1 MTMRFNHARFIG
13 PIAIIVGLLLLGLA
27 TVLYFGATRLDAE
40 ARERQETL
48 VRRNVATWI
57 FDTEV
62 ALTSWT
68 IWDEAIEKLN
78 NNFDLDWAERNLGK
92 SILGTSSVRSLV
104 VIDGSDKIIYA
115 KTADDFSDH
124 SFLKRG
130 PDALLAAARPLLDLV
145 RVHEHQPK
153 KQGIPAKI
161 AFSRMEVVG
170 DDALLLTAS
179 LFQADI
185 GTVVPTTSHAPILVS
200 AIPIAGNLQT
210 FFGERFMLDDA
221 TVEPAASVTPGRAS
235 VEIATAPNG
244 QVQVL
249 SWHADSP
256 AHDLLR
262 QSLPIAAVT
271 LCIFVASCI
280 FAILTSRQA
289 LKILLDAERRM
300 RHAATHDF
308 LTGLA
313 NRTLVSTEFS
323 RLSQQGPLTIVCIDL
338 DGFKA
343 INDRFG
349 HADGDDVL
357 KQVAE
362 RLRAGCGKDD
372 ICFRLGGDEFAVM
385 MPRVVEEQAEIRC
398 KQIAALISKP
408 YEVHGTIMTV
418 GASYGI
424 SRVLNGETSPD
435 TVFKR
440 ADEALYIAKRSNRAV
455 ASPFRNEVDLA
466 ASSS

>member
-1 MTMRFNHARFIG
+1 MTMRFNQVKLIG
-13 PIAIIVGLLLLGLA
+13 PIAIIVGFLLLGLA
-27 TVLYFGATRLDAE
+27 AVLYFGATRLDAE

-57 FDTEV
+57 SDTEV

-78 NNFDLDWAERNLGK
+78 NSLDPDWAERNLGT
-92 SILGTSSVRSLV
+92 SILGTSSVRSLA
-104 VIDGSDKIIYA
+104 VIDGSDRVIYG
-115 KTADDFSDH
+115 KTADDFHGH
-124 SFLKRG
+124 SFLKNG
-130 PDALLAAARPLLDLV
+130 PDALVAAARVLVGLV
-145 RVHEHQPK
+145 RANEHQSK
-153 KQGIPAKI
+153 KQGIPDKI

-179 LFQADI
+179 LFQPDI
-185 GTVVPTTSHAPILVS
+185 GTVVPNTEHAPILVS

-221 TVEPAASVTPGRAS
+221 MVEPAASVKPGRAS

-262 QSLPIAAVT
+262 QSLPFAAVT

-280 FAILTSRQA
+280 FAISTSRQA
-289 LKILLDAERRM
+289 LSMLVDAERRM

-313 NRTLVSTEFS
+313 NRTLVSTEFT
-323 RLSQQGPLTIVCIDL
+323 RLSQQGPLIVVCLDL

-349 HADGDDVL
+349 HADGDDLL

-362 RLRAGCGKDD
+362 RLRAGCDEDD

-385 MPRVVEEQAEIRC
+385 MPRVSEEQAEIRC
-398 KQIAALISKP
+398 QQMAALISKP

-418 GASYGI
+418 GASYGM
-424 SRVLNGETSPD
+424 SSVLAGENSPD
-435 TVFKR
+435 PVFKR
-440 ADEALYIAKRSNRAV
+440 ADEALYIAKRSNRAI
-455 ASPFRNEVDLA
+455 ASPFRGEVDLA